1 MQCMTTEFIL
11 KNWLVVNH
19 CHVNKLPKEIPSTRK
34 KVCLQSIIH
43 MWKITHTI
51 FRENKIWISCNTD
64 RILPSSSEVGSSC
77 HAFLGSLLLKLC
89 TLLLKL
95 SMALWARDWWDEEWL
110 LEFVCVSSF
119 WPLFGGCCCWPAV
132 TEFGVVAIGNLGLR
146 PPLWLCTLEPMLD
159 VSGEASLAIGL
170 KKKTNKIIISFSKG
184 GGEYLYYPEIIWKK
198 LHLPRAT
205 LVGLICCR
213 DSHRF

>member
-19 CHVNKLPKEIPSTRK
+19 CHVNKLPSNQRKFHQPGKKFVCSLFFTCEKLPIPF
-34 KVCLQSIIH
+34 
-43 MWKITHTI
+43 

-119 WPLFGGCCCWPAV
+119 WPLFGGCCCCWPAT
-132 TEFGVVAIGNLGLR
+132 TEFGVAAIGNLGLR

-170 KKKTNKIIISFSKG
+170 KKTNKIIISFSKG
-184 GGEYLYYPEIIWKK
+184 GGISVLSWNYLKK
-198 LHLPRAT
+198 ASFT
-205 LVGLICCR
+205 
-213 DSHRF
+213 